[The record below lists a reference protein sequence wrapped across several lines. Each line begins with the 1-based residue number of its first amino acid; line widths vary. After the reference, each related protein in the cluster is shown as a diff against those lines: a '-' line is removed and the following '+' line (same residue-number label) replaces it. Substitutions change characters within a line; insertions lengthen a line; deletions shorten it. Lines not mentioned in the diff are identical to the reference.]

1 MRRHFQCADLY
12 AIFVPLLD
20 NLTPSVVYTDACMI
34 RIESQG
40 WNKEIKRPDQPVGQR
55 AIEKNKMRAAANNAG
70 YLYQT

>member
-20 NLTPSVVYTDACMI
+20 NLTPSVVYTGACMI
-34 RIESQG
+34 RIESHG
-40 WNKEIKRPDQPVGQR
+40 WNKEIKRPDRPVGQR

-70 YLYQT
+70 YSYQT